1 MKPYRPAQRLMH
13 WLVAVSLPI
22 LVALG
27 LWMTARASANL
38 WDDQTNLLYGLHK
51 ALGFTV
57 LCLMV
62 LRLFFKLRTAAPA
75 YPTRVSPT
83 LILLAKTVH
92 VLLYVLLFAVPL
104 LGWAAVTAYP
114 ALITVAGYHLPAM
127 PWINPNEALAKQL
140 FAIHG
145 ILAFTLAALALGHI
159 AAALKHL
166 LFHRDGVFERM
177 WPSQASRSFRLRD
190 LRND

>member
-1 MKPYRPAQRLMH
+1 MTSYRFTQRMLH
-13 WLVAVSLPI
+13 WLVALSIPVLLI
-22 LVALG
+22 LG
-27 LWMTARASANL
+27 LWMTSRAAANL

-75 YPTRVSPT
+75 YPASVSPT
-83 LILLAKTVH
+83 LILLGKTMH
-92 VLLYVLLFAVPL
+92 ALLYVLLFAVPL

-127 PWINPNEALAKQL
+127 PWMTPDEALAKQL

-145 ILAFTLAALALGHI
+145 WLAFVLGALALGHI

-166 LFHRDGVFERM
+166 LFNRDGVFERM
-177 WPSQASRSFRLRD
+177 WPRR
-190 LRND
+190 